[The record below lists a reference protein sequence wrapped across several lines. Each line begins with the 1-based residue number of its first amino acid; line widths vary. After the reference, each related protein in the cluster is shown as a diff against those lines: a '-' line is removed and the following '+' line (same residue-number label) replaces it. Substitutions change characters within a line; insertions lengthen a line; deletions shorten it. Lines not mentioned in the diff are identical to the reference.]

1 MGRRVTGLLLGSEG
15 VFALDSDAATAEQ
28 WAVLHHFLYAVEK
41 VRPEVVSSLRD
52 DFLPG
57 MVAIAAPPAGE
68 DESPRDAYETWE
80 RYLRFSQDL
89 STQERLRE
97 LLRPWRERFHL
108 VDSGDSH
115 RRLTS
120 ASPPSL
126 LDSIA
131 GFVLT
136 CWYCLGDL
144 KSKAVAPVRDHGTGF
159 SAVPTF
165 GKLVRLSRESKAAA
179 SWKALL
185 SKTTGGEPRAWTEHQ
200 LASLR
205 PVLSLDTPPFPLP
218 PRHQVRFE
226 AARAWW
232 KVAEAPPI
240 YYGVTSRDEWDRL
253 AGEYA
258 ERVETA
264 ARAAG
269 LSRTVQKL
277 RTEHYEWTAKYQV
290 GEESIDDLDCVSS
303 IPGDQDNRYNRAK
316 AAARKAIN
324 RTLNVVG
331 VLPRV
336 RPGQYPR
343 A

>member
-1 MGRRVTGLLLGSEG
+1 MRRRVAGLLLGSEG
-15 VFALDSDAATAEQ
+15 VFALDSVLGTAEQ
-28 WAVLHHFLYAVEK
+28 WAVLHHFLYAVER

-52 DFLPG
+52 EFLPG
-57 MVAIAAPPAGE
+57 MRAIAAPPAGD
-68 DESPRDAYETWE
+68 DEPPRDAYETWE
-80 RYLRFSQDL
+80 RFLGFSQHPV
-89 STQERLRE
+89 TEERLRD

-120 ASPPSL
+120 AAPPSL

-144 KSKAVAPVRDHGTGF
+144 KAKAVAPVRDHGTGF

-165 GKLVRLSRESKAAA
+165 GELVRLSRESKAAA

-185 SKTTGGEPRAWTEHQ
+185 SKTTGGEPQAWTEHQ

-205 PVLSLDTPPFPLP
+205 PVLSGETPPFPIP
-218 PRHQVRFE
+218 SRHQARFE

-232 KVAEAPPI
+232 KIAEAPPV
-240 YYGVTSRDEWDRL
+240 YYGVTSRDEWDRQ
-253 AGEYA
+253 AAEYA
-258 ERVETA
+258 KKVEAT

-277 RTEHYEWTAKYQV
+277 RTEHYEWTARYQV
-290 GEESIDDLDCVSS
+290 GEENIDYLDCVSS
-303 IPGDQDNRYNRAK
+303 IPDDQDNRYNRAK

-324 RTLNVVG
+324 RTLKVVG

-336 RPGQYPR
+336 RPGRYAR
-343 A
+343 E